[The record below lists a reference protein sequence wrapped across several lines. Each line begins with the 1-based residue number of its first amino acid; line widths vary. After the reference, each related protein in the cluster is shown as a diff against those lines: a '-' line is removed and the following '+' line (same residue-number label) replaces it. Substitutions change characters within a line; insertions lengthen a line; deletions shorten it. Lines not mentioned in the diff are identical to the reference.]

1 MIIRKESWWDLF
13 LPERLP
19 IAIGIIQPNG
29 NALGH
34 LFMNANSAL

>member
-29 NALGH
+29 NALGY
-34 LFMNANSAL
+34 

>member
-19 IAIGIIQPNG
+19 IAIGIFQPNG
-29 NALGH
+29 NALGY
-34 LFMNANSAL
+34 LLMNANSAL